1 MFHCAIPH
9 PFYWVMPGRNLCNPR
24 LNLGIEYR
32 GFLRVAILLVFLK
45 NLFKMLGGS
54 LNLNSCRLSVENF
67 VDIFQANRTTCQN
80 YSSANCEDRASG
92 QKVLRGEREL
102 ASWRSQSS
110 VCCLVTY
117 SWLSDCIT
125 RCWLMRVFP
134 TCSLS
139 TELLSLTE

>member
-1 MFHCAIPH
+1 MYRCAN
-9 PFYWVMPGRNLCNPR
+9 PFYWVIPGRNLCNPR
-24 LNLGIEYR
+24 LNFGIKVLW
-32 GFLRVAILLVFLK
+32 GSVATSLVFLK
-45 NLFKMLGGS
+45 NLFKTPGGS
-54 LNLNSCRLSVENF
+54 LNSCRQSGENF
-67 VDIFQANRTTCQN
+67 VAIFRASRTTCQN
-80 YSSANCEDRASG
+80 YSSTNCEDRASG

-139 TELLSLTE
+139 AELLSLTECCTV